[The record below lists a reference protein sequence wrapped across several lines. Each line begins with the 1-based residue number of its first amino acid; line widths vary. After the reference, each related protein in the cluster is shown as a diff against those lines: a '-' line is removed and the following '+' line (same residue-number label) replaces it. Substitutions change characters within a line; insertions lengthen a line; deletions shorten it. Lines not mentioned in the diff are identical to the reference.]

1 MIVLAFAAWFVIDAG
16 ALIAMVLLPLTVA
29 AVIGSVAVSVIRG
42 WLGDRSAARGVDRR
56 SFSARAI
63 SGSNLPPGLP
73 VSLKRAA
80 RRQPRMPPM
89 YSVAELMPGRRGPDC
104 RL

>member
-42 WLGDRSAARGVDRR
+42 WLGDRSARTR
-56 SFSARAI
+56 SES
-63 SGSNLPPGLP
+63 
-73 VSLKRAA
+73 
-80 RRQPRMPPM
+80 
-89 YSVAELMPGRRGPDC
+89 
-104 RL
+104 